1 MKLIRLLVAVMAMA
15 FVFGAGTNGAVAKP
29 NFAKQAKKKCKNEK
43 GKTKKKCVH
52 KTTKRLKA
60 KAKREKRH
68 ELKTPRVTIRTTE
81 YGIPRIVADSYRG
94 LGFGYGYSLAK
105 DNICSMADIYTTNR
119 GERSRYF
126 GPEGEWQLTGNGYV
140 FTNLQADFAH
150 KRIIAARTIEGL
162 LKKKAPQGP
171 KQQVRE
177 VVAGYVKGYNR
188 WLTRTGV
195 DKIQDETCKGAPWVK
210 KINALDVYRRFYEL
224 GTLASAGAVVDGT
237 TSAAPPTSQASIG
250 SESDPAG
257 EPTASDFEGL
267 GESLD
272 PEVGSNAVSLGSE
285 TTSTG
290 KGMLFGNPHFPW
302 SGTERFY
309 QAQLTIPGKIN
320 VSGASLL
327 GAPVVLI
334 GHTRNLAWSHTVSTS
349 RRFMLYKETLAP
361 GDPTSY
367 IVDGKTKKM
376 DSVDVTVAVKQPDG
390 TMENETRTLY
400 STEHGPAVAILQG
413 IPLAWSEDT
422 VYTLRDPNA
431 DGLRF
436 INHFFDAD
444 RSQSVSDMVKTLKR
458 NQGVPWVNTI
468 AADSKGNAMYA
479 DISVTPD
486 VTPER
491 FAACSTPGIGDL
503 AWSQARVAV
512 FDGSKGSCG
521 PQLQPGAVAKGIL
534 SPAQMPL
541 QIRKD
546 YGSNMNDSYWL
557 SNPEAP
563 LEGFPEIIGAEK
575 TQRALRTRNGLVQI
589 EQQLAGGGK
598 FDLARVQEFTNN
610 NRNYSAELLA
620 DEMVTYC
627 KANPVID
634 GVNVAEA
641 CTILDNWDKTENID
655 SVGAPLWREVM
666 SEMPSADRYT
676 VPFDVSDPVHTPRG
690 LNTANPATVGALA
703 EAVTYL
709 TDRDVPLGSTWRTNQ
724 YVVKN
729 GLNIPIPGGPGGH
742 GVFNVITAVEN
753 ENSMGEG
760 TGIYGS
766 VRHGS
771 SFIQAASLNGTKCPP
786 VKTILTY
793 SQAATNEKSKHY
805 ADMTKLFS
813 EGGWV
818 NDRFCAAQQ
827 KKSPDLKVTKLNG
840 GAKAVKRGF

>member
-1 MKLIRLLVAVMAMA
+1 MKLIRLLVAALAMTLVM
-15 FVFGAGTNGAVAKP
+15 GAGASTATAKP
-29 NFAKQAKKKCKNEK
+29 DFAKQAKKKCKNKK
-43 GKTKKKCVH
+43 GEAGKKCV
-52 KTTKRLKA
+52 KKATKRLKA
-60 KAKREKRH
+60 KAKRERRH

-94 LGFGYGYSLAK
+94 LGYGYGYSLAK

-140 FTNLQADFAH
+140 FTNLEADFAH
-150 KRIIAARTIEGL
+150 KRIIAAKTIEGL
-162 LKKKAPQGP
+162 LKKKAPHGP

-177 VVAGYVKGYNR
+177 VVDGYVKGYNR
-188 WLTRTGV
+188 WLSRTGV
-195 DKIQDETCKGAPWVK
+195 DKIQDETCKGEPWVK
-210 KINALDVYRRFYEL
+210 KINKLDVYRRFYEL

-267 GESLD
+267 DESLN

-285 TTSTG
+285 ATSTG

-367 IVDGKTKKM
+367 IVDGQTKKM

-390 TMENETRTLY
+390 TLENETRTLY

-413 IPLAWSEDT
+413 IPLGWSEDT

-491 FAACSTPGIGDL
+491 FAACGTPGIGEL
-503 AWSQARVAV
+503 AWSQARVV
-512 FDGSKGSCG
+512 HRRRDLGVDLVGGHLDQWLVDGDLVADLL
-521 PQLQPGAVAKGIL
+521 PLQPAGDGALGDGL
-534 SPAQMPL
+534 AQF
-541 QIRKD
+541 RHRD
-546 YGSNMNDSYWL
+546 
-557 SNPEAP
+557 
-563 LEGFPEIIGAEK
+563 
-575 TQRALRTRNGLVQI
+575 RRRV
-589 EQQLAGGGK
+589 AGGGGLGVGSLGGRL
-598 FDLARVQEFTNN
+598 FGGGLWFGLGSASSAGAD
-610 NRNYSAELLA
+610 SAESPA
-620 DEMVTYC
+620 DSPSSPISARSPPISTTSSSAAMIWQDTGSRRRDLGVDLVGGRPSSSGSSTATQLPCLSHRVTV
-627 KANPVID
+627 P
-634 GVNVAEA
+634 
-641 CTILDNWDKTENID
+641 
-655 SVGAPLWREVM
+655 SVTL
-666 SEMPSADRYT
+666 SPSA
-676 VPFDVSDPVHTPRG
+676 
-690 LNTANPATVGALA
+690 
-703 EAVTYL
+703 
-709 TDRDVPLGSTWRTNQ
+709 
-724 YVVKN
+724 
-729 GLNIPIPGGPGGH
+729 
-742 GVFNVITAVEN
+742 
-753 ENSMGEG
+753 
-760 TGIYGS
+760 GI
-766 VRHGS
+766 
-771 SFIQAASLNGTKCPP
+771 
-786 VKTILTY
+786 
-793 SQAATNEKSKHY
+793 
-805 ADMTKLFS
+805 
-813 EGGWV
+813 
-818 NDRFCAAQQ
+818 
-827 KKSPDLKVTKLNG
+827 
-840 GAKAVKRGF
+840 